1 MEVIIRSG
9 IIVTG
14 LLFIRKL
21 AMGKIS
27 RKFQYYMWGILPI
40 VLLIFP
46 YFRIPVPAFKENAN
60 QIRKAVQGEAGD
72 ANTDTLGKVF
82 WQSIFLTDNQGNDR
96 KSEKDDDLHE
106 GVERREE
113 KQVGTGWKFFYDKK
127 TFRTVR
133 MAVMF
138 ALFSFIAGTNGIFA
152 VKLFQNRIFLKKDE
166 ETKVR
171 VYLLEECGTPF
182 LFGRSIYLHPNMTE
196 NAEAMRYM
204 ILHEYCHLKQGDL
217 LFSCVKYFLCAV
229 YWFDPFVW
237 LAISYIN
244 RDCELACDEAVAE
257 IIGADRRQDYG
268 MTLLKLLKEKRGNK
282 RFAAGIFM
290 GGKKSLMRERILF
303 LSKPLHNRRG
313 IGWPLGALAGCIL
326 LTGCSL
332 MGNSVMEGQRGGKEP
347 VSVSEKQKA
356 SEREF
361 TGGKQPETPEFLNA
375 VAEKRLMKKI
385 IIITMQKKMRERFI
399 LPRKVT
405 CAVWI

>member
-27 RKFQYYMWGILPI
+27 RKLQYYMWGILPI

-46 YFRIPVPAFKENAN
+46 YFRIPAPALKENAS
-60 QIRKAVQGEAGD
+60 QIRKAAQGEAGD
-72 ANTDTLGKVF
+72 ANTDTLGKIF
-82 WQSIFLTDNQGNDR
+82 WQSTFFTDNQGNDR
-96 KSEKDDDLHE
+96 ESEKYNDLYERIE
-106 GVERREE
+106 GREE
-113 KQVGTGWKFFYDKK
+113 KQAGTGWQFFYDKK
-127 TFRTVR
+127 VLRTVR
-133 MAVMF
+133 MAVMLTVF
-138 ALFSFIAGTNGIFA
+138 CIILGTNGIFA
-152 VKLFQNRIFLKKDE
+152 VKLFRSRIFLKKDG

-182 LFGRSIYLHPNMTE
+182 LFGRSIYLHPDMTD

-217 LFSCVKYFLCAV
+217 LFSCIKYFLCAV

-268 MTLLKLLKEKRGNK
+268 DR
-282 RFAAGIFM
+282 
-290 GGKKSLMRERILF
+290 KS
-303 LSKPLHNRRG
+303 
-313 IGWPLGALAGCIL
+313 
-326 LTGCSL
+326 
-332 MGNSVMEGQRGGKEP
+332 V
-347 VSVSEKQKA
+347 V
-356 SEREF
+356 
-361 TGGKQPETPEFLNA
+361 
-375 VAEKRLMKKI
+375 
-385 IIITMQKKMRERFI
+385 
-399 LPRKVT
+399 
-405 CAVWI
+405 